1 MNLSLDMDEAIETL
15 GTVGDT
21 TTLLEA
27 DDEERSSRPEVATDT
42 YAVNAVV
49 TDASGTQLTAVTG
62 TVTSTDSNPTLALD
76 LGTTTGAAS
85 ISVTVVDEAG
95 NSLALGPY
103 AVNVDLEAPTIAI
116 TDPVWVG

>member
-76 LGTTTGAAS
+76 LGTTTGA
-85 ISVTVVDEAG
+85 VVQ
-95 NSLALGPY
+95 
-103 AVNVDLEAPTIAI
+103 
-116 TDPVWVG
+116 